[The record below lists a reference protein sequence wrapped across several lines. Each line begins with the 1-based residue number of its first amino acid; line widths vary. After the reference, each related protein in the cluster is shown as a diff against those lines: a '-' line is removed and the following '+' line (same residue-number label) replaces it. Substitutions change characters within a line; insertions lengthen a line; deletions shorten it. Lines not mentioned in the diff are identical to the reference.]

1 MSDREGSR
9 SPGHK
14 TKNDHSPHARR
25 EDSPR
30 NHKGKSYSRS
40 PSRSRKIS
48 YRDGDRDRERR
59 RDREDREDRDRVY
72 R

>member
-1 MSDREGSR
+1 MLWN
-9 SPGHK
+9 
-14 TKNDHSPHARR
+14 TKY
-25 EDSPR
+25 E
-30 NHKGKSYSRS
+30 KLFEIQFETIIFLKYIYFFRS